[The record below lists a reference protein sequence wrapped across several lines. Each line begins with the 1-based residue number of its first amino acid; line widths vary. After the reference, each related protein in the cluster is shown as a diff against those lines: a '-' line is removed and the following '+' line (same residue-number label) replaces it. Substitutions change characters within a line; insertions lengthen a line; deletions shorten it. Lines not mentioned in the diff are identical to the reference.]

1 MKKEL
6 WKTQTDAE
14 EIWRLVVWLIADEG
28 SWRLLLLCAAEQ
40 LPVIAY

>member
-6 WKTQTDAE
+6 WKTQADAD
-14 EIWRLVVWLIADEG
+14 EIWRLVVWLIADE
-28 SWRLLLLCAAEQ
+28 SIRRWLLLCAAEQ